1 MQNTILTHLG
11 DLSVEDFLRDYWQ
24 QKPLLV
30 RQAFPNLTL
39 PIEPDEFAGLAYDTD
54 TARLVI
60 EKGGKSPWEVR
71 HGPLRKKDFKL
82 PETHWTLL
90 INDMEQLV
98 PELSELIEPFRF
110 IPDWRIDDLMI
121 SYAVEGGSVGPHID
135 AYDVFLLQ
143 AHGKR
148 RWQISSQ
155 TCSEDNFIP
164 DLDLRIMR
172 EFQAEQEWIVE
183 PGDLLYLPPNVPH
196 YGVALDECM
205 TCSIGFRAPSRAD
218 LLEELL
224 GELIERP
231 EMQQRFSDQGRPLQA
246 DPTTISEHDLDKLTD
261 FILDALPNR
270 TTIKNW
276 LQQHLTRDQEA
287 ND

>member
-1 MQNTILTHLG
+1 MSKILTHLG
-11 DLSVEDFLRDYWQ
+11 DMPIADFLRDYWQ
-24 QKPLLV
+24 QKPLFI
-30 RQAFPNLTL
+30 RQAFPNLQL
-39 PIEPDEFAGLAYDTD
+39 PIDATEFAGLAYDTD

-60 EKGGKSPWEVR
+60 EKGGKTPWEVR

-90 INDMEQLV
+90 INDMEQLM

-143 AHGKR
+143 AQGKR
-148 RWQISSQ
+148 RWQISTHS
-155 TCSEDNFIP
+155 CGEDNFLP
-164 DLDLRIMR
+164 NVDLRIMR
-172 EFQAEQEWIVE
+172 EFIPEQEWIVE

-196 YGVALDECM
+196 YGVALNECM

-218 LLEELL
+218 LLEDLL
-224 GELIERP
+224 GELIDRP
-231 EMQQRFSDQGRPLQA
+231 EMQQRFSDAGRQTQA
-246 DPTTISEHDLDKLTD
+246 DPSIISEQDLEKLTD
-261 FILDALPNR
+261 FILNALPDR
-270 TTIKNW
+270 KTIKHW
-276 LQQHLTRDQEA
+276 LQNHLSNTED
-287 ND
+287 